1 MCEACEGVIESHL
14 QQSSSS
20 LPSEQSLKPSHL
32 SEEKVVHAPL
42 SHSNV
47 KHCPASKKKVC
58 VCVNLTVFQ
67 SRRREKELA
76 RNSPLTSKTCVQVA
90 RTENSTIA
98 AIPLSISRSREHSLI
113 QQVAQVT
120 VIQASF
126 HLATCY
132 NSCVLIS

>member
-1 MCEACEGVIESHL
+1 MIESHL

-20 LPSEQSLKPSHL
+20 LPSKQFLTPLHL

-42 SHSNV
+42 SHWNV
-47 KHCPASKKKVC
+47 KHCPASKKKECVC

-120 VIQASF
+120 VIQLSSTLLRAII
-126 HLATCY
+126 AAC
-132 NSCVLIS
+132 